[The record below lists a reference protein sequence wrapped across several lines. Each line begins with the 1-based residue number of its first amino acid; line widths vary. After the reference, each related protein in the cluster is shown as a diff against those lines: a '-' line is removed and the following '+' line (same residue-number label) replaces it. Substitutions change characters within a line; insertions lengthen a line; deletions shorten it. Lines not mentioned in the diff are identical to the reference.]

1 MDASARDVV
10 NTGASLISS
19 QLFESYLEC
28 STKCWLRSRGEPAT
42 ANVYAEWI
50 RAQKETYLRDSLKR
64 LLQSPS
70 ESDRMTAPPIPENA
84 KDLTWR
90 LAVDVRWRTRDLE
103 SSLQAVERLPA
114 KDRGGR
120 AQFIAHRFE
129 FANKL
134 TKEHK
139 LLVTFDAL
147 LLSEV
152 VGRDVKLG
160 KIVHGDKH
168 AVLKVNTLGF
178 ATEVRK
184 RIEDITALLA
194 RNSPPDLVL
203 NRHCGQCEFQTRC
216 RVQAREKDELSL
228 LSGMS
233 AKDRKRLHDKGIFTV
248 TQLSHTFRPRRRR
261 RNSRGKQ
268 EKHHYSLQALA
279 IRENKIHAVDIPAP
293 NFEGTLVFLDV
304 EGLPDRD
311 FYYLIGM
318 RVQAPEGSVQHS
330 FWADNTK
337 TERLIWNDFL
347 AVLSAITNPH
357 LIHYGSYETT
367 FLKRMRE
374 RYGGPQADSP
384 AAAAVDHS
392 TNLLSFIYAQI
403 YFPTY
408 SNGLKEIAGHLG
420 FRWSGSLRSGSET
433 IVWRHRWEV
442 SGDPAVKQT
451 LLDYNRQ
458 DCEALELLA
467 NRLVDLHRVAAREGK
482 SAQGELVLT
491 SNMKGENLYGFGR
504 NEFVLPEMETI
515 NKAAYWDYQRERVYV
530 KSNRAS
536 RHKRG
541 PCATRRRVLVPNTTV
556 EYPRPSSCPTC
567 KSKLVYAHG
576 KRTQTVIDLRF
587 MQHGVKRWV
596 TRYIVKRY
604 RCPSCRSTFYSP
616 DRQLPIRKY
625 GPNLVAYTI
634 YQNIDLQ
641 LPQIRIARSVKQLF
655 GLHISR
661 NTTNQFKAAAAQ
673 TYEGTYSLILKR
685 LCSGRLLHV
694 DETSIGVKGR
704 EGYVWVLA
712 SLEEVAYFY
721 TATRAGDTM
730 QEMLKDFSG
739 VLVSDFYAAYN
750 AVRCFQ
756 QKCLI
761 HFIRDVNDELLKHP
775 YDDQL
780 KRLVGA
786 FASLVKPMIE
796 TVDRHGLK
804 KRFLGK
810 HRIFVDRFYK
820 RLTSEFGAGEAARK
834 IIERLQKNRNTM
846 FTFLGFDDVPWNN
859 NNAEHAIKAFATLR
873 RVIEGTTTEKGLGD
887 FLVLLSVC
895 ETCKYKN
902 VDFLDFL
909 RSGSRDISDFANN
922 RPKQRDTGRCR

>member
-1 MDASARDVV
+1 M